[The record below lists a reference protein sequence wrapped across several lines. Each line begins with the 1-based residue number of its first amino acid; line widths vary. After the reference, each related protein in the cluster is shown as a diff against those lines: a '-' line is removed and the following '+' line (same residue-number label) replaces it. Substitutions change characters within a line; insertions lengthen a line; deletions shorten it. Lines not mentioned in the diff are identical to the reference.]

1 MIPDGSVPTYESI
14 FAATFMYHLSQMRRV
29 LSIFLVLFFGIGPSP
44 ASFGASDDAR
54 LPACCRRHG
63 AHHCAMSEE
72 AVAQMVRASSG
83 STPLLSAPSQCPL
96 YPDNPAATTSSIHAL
111 AGHFAASILYL
122 IAPHSLAVPQT
133 SSRVGKFRTHAGRGP
148 PSPILA

>member
-1 MIPDGSVPTYESI
+1 
-14 FAATFMYHLSQMRRV
+14 MYYHVQMRRV
-29 LSIFLVLFFGIGPSP
+29 LSIFLVLFFGIGPLP

-54 LPACCRRHG
+54 LPACCRHQG
-63 AHHCAMSEE
+63 VHHCAMSEE

-96 YPDNPAATTSSIHAL
+96 YPNNAAATASSIHAL
-111 AGHFAASILYL
+111 AGHFAASIAYL

-133 SSRVGKFRTHAGRGP
+133 FSRTGKFRTHASRGP